1 MVNLG
6 MLSLNSKKGTVLVLA
21 SFLVLITVSSLIGI
35 ERIYR
40 GVCEIISYQ
49 NRADAHMLS
58 VIGLYVETLD
68 TVSWINKQ
76 LQHIAVL
83 SALISFVPQ
92 LAPLMATVQ
101 KLVDGLQ
108 AYQDFLL
115 LRLKVY
121 GPVLDN
127 ELRYQND
134 LFMPGNYHSFLYRR
148 QPSIDLVFITIPGL
162 IEINSD
168 IFDTACVK
176 HRGIITHTK
185 ACIDNELHKKD
196 KGWFAPTEEK
206 WGVLITNAY

>member
-1 MVNLG
+1 MG
-6 MLSLNSKKGTVLVLA
+6 SLNNHKGTVLVLGA
-21 SFLVLITVSSLIGI
+21 LLILVTVSSLIGI
-35 ERIYR
+35 NHIYR
-40 GVCEIISYQ
+40 NICEIISYQ

-92 LAPLMATVQ
+92 LAPLVVTIQ
-101 KLVDGLQ
+101 KAVDGLQ

-127 ELRYQND
+127 ELRSQND
-134 LFMPGNYHSFLYRR
+134 LFVPGNYHSFMYRR
-148 QPSIDLVFITIPGL
+148 QPSVNLVFITIPGL

-176 HRGIITHTK
+176 HTGIITHTK
-185 ACIDNELHKKD
+185 ACVDNELHKKD